1 MSVLKRPIVTEKMTG
16 LNKQG
21 KYAFEVDLKANKL
34 EIGKAIEK
42 MYGVNVES
50 VNTIRTFGKRRS
62 KNING
67 RIVSG
72 KTPTTKKAIVTVAE
86 GEVIDIYADL

>member
-21 KYAFEVDLKANKL
+21 KYAFEVELKANKL

-42 MYGVNVES
+42 MYGVNVEA
-50 VNTIRTFGKRRS
+50 VNTFRVYGKKRS

-67 RIVSG
+67 RVVSG
-72 KTPTTKKAIVTVAE
+72 KTPTTKKAIITVAE

>member
-1 MSVLKRPIVTEKMTG
+1 MSILKRPIVTEKMTG

-34 EIGKAIEK
+34 EIGKAVAK
-42 MYGVNVES
+42 MYSVNVTD
-50 VNTIRTFGKRRS
+50 VNTFRVYGKKRS
-62 KNING
+62 KNIYG
-67 RIVSG
+67 RVVSG
-72 KTPTTKKAIVTVAE
+72 KTPTWKKAIITVAE

>member
-21 KYAFEVDLKANKL
+21 KYAFEVELKANKL

-50 VNTIRTFGKRRS
+50 VNTIRIFGKRRS

-67 RIVSG
+67 RVVSG

>member
-1 MSVLKRPIVTEKMTG
+1 MSILKRPIVTEKMTG

-42 MYGVNVES
+42 MYGVNVAS
-50 VNTIRTFGKRRS
+50 VNTIRVFGKRRS

-67 RIVSG
+67 RVVSG

>member
-21 KYAFEVDLKANKL
+21 KYAFEVELKANKL
-34 EIGKAIEK
+34 EIGKAVEK
-42 MYGVNVES
+42 MYGVNVAT
-50 VNTIRTFGKRRS
+50 VHTMRALGKKRS

-67 RIVSG
+67 RVVTG
-72 KTPTTKKAIVTVAE
+72 RTPTTKKAIVTVAE

>member
-1 MSVLKRPIVTEKMTG
+1 MNVLKRPIVTEKMTD

-21 KYAFEVDLKANKL
+21 KYAFEVDKKANKI
-34 EIGKAIEK
+34 EIGRAIEK
-42 MYGVNVES
+42 MYSVNVTS
-50 VNTIRTFGKRRS
+50 VNTMRVYGKNRS

-67 RIVSG
+67 RVVTG

>member
-1 MSVLKRPIVTEKMTG
+1 MSILKRPIVTEKMTG

-34 EIGKAIEK
+34 EIGKAVEK
-42 MYGVNVES
+42 LYGVNVES
-50 VNTIRTFGKRRS
+50 VHTLRSLGKKRS

-67 RIVSG
+67 RVVTG

>member
-21 KYAFEVDLKANKL
+21 KYAFEVELKANKL

-42 MYGVNVES
+42 MYGVNVEA
-50 VNTIRTFGKRRS
+50 VNTFRVLGKKRS

-67 RIVSG
+67 RVVSG

-86 GEVIDIYADL
+86 GEIIDIYADL